1 MPNYTFKEGT
11 CAECGADY
19 IGLICDKEPYRNVCI
34 ECRDSDSGVENAKS
48 LRYRHFVAHYDGL
61 MGEWVK
67 SSADKK
73 AKLRE
78 HDLVEVGDYNPKYLL
93 EDVPRGQN
101 TSGEGGKMTPEFEEL
116 WQEEV
121 VHGGKSEG

>member
-19 IGLICDKEPYRNVCI
+19 IGLICDEEPSRNVCLD
-34 ECRDSDSGVENAKS
+34 CRTSDTAVENAKS
-48 LRYRHFVAHYDGL
+48 LRYRHFVAHYDGY

-78 HDLVEVGDYNPKYLL
+78 HDLVEVGDYNPTYLL

-101 TSGEGGKMTPEFEEL
+101 SPGEGGKMTPEFEEL

-121 VHGGKSEG
+121 VHGGRSES

>member
-19 IGLICDKEPYRNVCI
+19 IGLICDEEPSRNVCLD
-34 ECRDSDSGVENAKS
+34 CRDDDSAVENAKS
-48 LRYRHFVAHYDGL
+48 LRYRHFVAHYDPA

-93 EDVPRGQN
+93 EDVPRGGKDP
-101 TSGEGGKMTPEFEEL
+101 GEGGKMTPEFEEL

-121 VHGGKSEG
+121 VHGKSEE